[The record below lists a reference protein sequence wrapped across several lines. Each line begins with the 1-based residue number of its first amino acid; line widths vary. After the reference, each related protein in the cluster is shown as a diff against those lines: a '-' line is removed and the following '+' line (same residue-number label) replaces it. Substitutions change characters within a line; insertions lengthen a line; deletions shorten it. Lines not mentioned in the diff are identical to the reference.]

1 MNENSSL
8 QSTSDNRRPMAPAAS
23 GFRAFI
29 RRFRHELMRPRR
41 ASKRGVALVIVLGSL
56 SILAVMLTEFQDETS
71 ADLGHALAERD
82 GVKAEYAA
90 KSAINLSR
98 LLIASEPTIRRS
110 VAPFL
115 MMLFQSTPQIPV
127 WGFADDILGAF
138 NDKGG
143 MARFSTLGG
152 FDISAAKNLGMDG
165 AGFEVN
171 IIDEDSKLNINMAS
185 ATNVFAQ
192 QRLAGLLLGL
202 LSGIQYDT
210 LFSERDVDGNFH
222 TRQQICSAIIDWTD
236 NDADTAACDMSGQ
249 NVQTGSEDG
258 YYQMLKEPYERKNAA
273 FDSLGELH
281 LVRGVTDDFWTT
293 FVEPDPY
300 KPEKRVVTVWGQ
312 GKVNVNT
319 ANPQTILALVGA
331 YSTPDSPLV
340 MDQEVQM
347 KVLMVLSM
355 LQSFTKGIPLMGSP
369 KAFINTL
376 KGQGILG
383 PLLQALELP
392 PLKLVSEA
400 ELEKAISTESKVFSI
415 YATGTVKSGNRTTV
429 RRIHSVVDFRGAP
442 APVNPF
448 AGVTDPSSMS
458 AADMNAA
465 MQNAGAPPSL
475 PGDATDTTLTN
486 AFRPNP
492 GGDVIYYRVE

>member
-1 MNENSSL
+1 
-8 QSTSDNRRPMAPAAS
+8 MAVPFPRVQWRQCF
-23 GFRAFI
+23 GRI
-29 RRFRHELMRPRR
+29 RRELMRPRR

-71 ADLGHALAERD
+71 ADLGHALSERD
-82 GVKAEYAA
+82 GVKAEFAA

-98 LLIASEPTIRRS
+98 LLIASEPTVRKA

-115 MMLFQSTPQIPV
+115 MMLFQSTPQIPI
-127 WGFADDILGAF
+127 WGFANDILGAF

-143 MARFSTLGG
+143 QTRFSSLGG
-152 FDISAAKNLGMDG
+152 FDLSSGKNLGMEG
-165 AGFEVN
+165 AGFELAIV
-171 IIDEDSKLNINMAS
+171 DEDSKLNINMAAAS
-185 ATNVFAQ
+185 NLFAQ
-192 QRLAGLLLGL
+192 QRLAGLLSGL
-202 LSGIQYDT
+202 MAGIQYDT
-210 LFSERDVDGNFH
+210 MFSERDVEGNFH
-222 TRQQICSAIIDWTD
+222 SRQQICSAIIDWTD
-236 NDADTAACDMSGQ
+236 NDAETAACDLTGQ

-258 YYQMLKEPYERKNAA
+258 YYQMLNQPYERKNAA
-273 FDSLGELH
+273 FDSLEELH
-281 LVRGVTDDFWTT
+281 MVRGVTDDFWST

-300 KPEKRVVTVWGQ
+300 KPDGRVVTVWGQ

-319 ANPQTILALVGA
+319 ANPQTILALIGA

-340 MDQEVQM
+340 MDQQVQM
-347 KVLMVLSM
+347 KVLMVLSLLRSM
-355 LQSFTKGIPLMGSP
+355 TQGIPLMGSP

-376 KGQGILG
+376 KGQGLLG
-383 PLLQALELP
+383 PMLQALEIP

-429 RRIHSVVDFRGAP
+429 RRIHSVVDFRAAP
-442 APVNPF
+442 APINPF
-448 AGVTDPSSMS
+448 ANIGNVAGMNPADLATAAQS
-458 AADMNAA
+458 AA
-465 MQNAGAPPSL
+465 QNTGPAPNL
-475 PGDATDTTLTN
+475 PADATDTTLAN

>member
-1 MNENSSL
+1 MVKDDTL
-8 QSTSDNRRPMAPAAS
+8 HPTASTSPQAMALR
-23 GFRAFI
+23 GRLRALFA
-29 RRFRHELMRPRR
+29 RVRHELMRPRR

-98 LLIASEPTIRRS
+98 LLIASEPTIRKA

-152 FDISAAKNLGMDG
+152 FDISAAKNLGMEG
-165 AGFEVN
+165 AGFEVS
-171 IIDEDSKLNINMAS
+171 IIDEDSKLNVNMAAAS
-185 ATNVFAQ
+185 NLFAQ

-202 LSGIQYDT
+202 LQGIQYDA
-210 LFSERDVDGNFH
+210 LFSERDLDGNFH

-236 NDADTAACDMSGQ
+236 NDAETAACDLSGQ
-249 NVQTGSEDG
+249 NVQTGGEDG

-281 LVRGVTDDFWTT
+281 LVRGVTDDFWST

-300 KPEKRVVTVWGQ
+300 KPEGRVVTVWGQ
-312 GKVNVNT
+312 GRVNVNT
-319 ANPQTILALVGA
+319 ANPQTILALIGA

-347 KVLMVLSM
+347 KVLMVLSL
-355 LQSFTKGIPLMGSP
+355 LQSFTRGIPLMGSP

-376 KGQGILG
+376 KGQGLLG
-383 PLLQALELP
+383 PMLQALELP

-415 YATGTVKSGNRTTV
+415 YATGTVKSGNRTTI
-429 RRIHSVVDFRGAP
+429 RRIHSVIDFRGAP
-442 APVNPF
+442 APINPF
-448 AGVTDPSSMS
+448 AGVTDPSTMNL
-458 AADMNAA
+458 ADATTM
-465 MQNAGAPPSL
+465 MQNAGPPPNL
-475 PGDATDTTLTN
+475 PGEATEATLTN